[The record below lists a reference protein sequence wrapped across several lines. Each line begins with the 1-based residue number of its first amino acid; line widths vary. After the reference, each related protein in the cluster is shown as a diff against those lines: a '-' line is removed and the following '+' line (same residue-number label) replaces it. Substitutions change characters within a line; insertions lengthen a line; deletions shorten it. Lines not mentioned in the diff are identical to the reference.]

1 MKYAFIRSH
10 IKEFRV
16 SLMCQALRVSRSGYY
31 IWLSRPESDRSK
43 SNSRL
48 LSEIRIVHRRSR
60 RRYGSPR
67 VTAELNESSFACSEN
82 RVARLMRLNGIR
94 ARGRRKY
101 RATTDS
107 KHSYPVA
114 PNLLDRQFTVDRPNT
129 VWVSDITYIRTSEGW
144 LYLAAIVDLYS
155 RMVVGWSMG
164 NRING
169 QLTLDALQ
177 QAIGRRHPRPGL
189 VHHSD
194 RGRQYAA
201 VDYQKMLRD
210 NKIICSMSRK
220 GDCWDNA
227 PMESFFATL
236 KTELIY
242 GEQLKTQEEVKTR
255 IFEYI
260 EIFYNRERR
269 HSSLGFK
276 NPVDFERAA
285 TLS

>member
-1 MKYAFIRSH
+1 
-10 IKEFRV
+10 
-16 SLMCQALRVSRSGYY
+16 
-31 IWLSRPESDRSK
+31 
-43 SNSRL
+43 
-48 LSEIRIVHRRSR
+48 
-60 RRYGSPR
+60 
-67 VTAELNESSFACSEN
+67 VTAELNEAGFACGEN
-82 RVARLMRLNGIR
+82 RVARLMQLHGICSR
-94 ARGRRKY
+94 RKRKY

-107 KHSYPVA
+107 KHSFPVA
-114 PNLLDRQFTVDRPNT
+114 PNLLSRQFAVDRPNA

-169 QLTLDALQ
+169 QLTLNALK

-201 VDYQKMLRD
+201 GDYQNLLRD
-210 NKIICSMSRK
+210 NKMVCSMSRK

-242 GEQLKTQEEVKTR
+242 GEQLKTQEEVKTK

-260 EIFYNRERR
+260 EMFYNRERR

-276 NPVDFERAA
+276 NPVEFERAA